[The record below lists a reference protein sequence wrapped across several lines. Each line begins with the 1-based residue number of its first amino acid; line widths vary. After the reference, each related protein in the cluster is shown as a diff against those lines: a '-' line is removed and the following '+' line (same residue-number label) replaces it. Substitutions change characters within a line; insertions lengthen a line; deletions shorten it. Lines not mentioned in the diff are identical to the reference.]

1 MLKRGLCCLLL
12 PTLLLTTSSNIIPL
26 RTKPLMDRELN
37 NNSYYIHSELDKQL
51 EEYLKEQEKIRIEE
65 LRLKELEIEKQ
76 RQAEKSKEQTVN
88 LLITYYGDTPSQTS
102 GYGVMAN
109 GEKPHYG
116 AIACPKEIPIGS
128 ELKFNGKTFICK
140 DRGNPKYIC
149 QLSDGT
155 YRVDIFIPQYDNES
169 IYEYEKRVRDYGTDR
184 LQAQLIIKE

>member
-1 MLKRGLCCLLL
+1 MLKRGLCYLIL
-12 PTLLLTTSSNIIPL
+12 PTFLFTTSSSIVPL
-26 RTKPLMDRELN
+26 KTKPLMDRELN
-37 NNSYYIHSELDKQL
+37 ENSYYIHSELDKHLEKYL
-51 EEYLKEQEKIRIEE
+51 EEQENIRVEE
-65 LRLKELEIEKQ
+65 TRLKELEIKKQ
-76 RQAEKSKEQTVN
+76 KQAEESKGRMVN

-169 IYEYEKRVRDYGTDR
+169 IYEYEKRVREYGTDR
-184 LQAQLIIKE
+184 LEAQLIIKE